1 MIDRIVELYPEEVFL
16 KANGFDDAIIGVDES
31 SMRLIYSELKCIDIL
46 QNEHDM
52 TSIDAIEY
60 FEHNVKC
67 AYVGEHTPIWC
78 ADMI

>member
-1 MIDRIVELYPEEVFL
+1 MIDKIIEAYPEEVFL

-52 TSIDAIEY
+52 TSLDAIEY
-60 FEHNVKC
+60 FEYNVKG
-67 AYVGEHTPIWC
+67 AYVGEQSPIWC